1 MPRKAA
7 IVGVV
12 AIAMFYL
19 VSSPQSAASAVRSAG
34 VGLQHVAHQVA
45 IFLKSV

>member
-1 MPRKAA
+1 MGRKVA
-7 IVGVV
+7 VLGVV
-12 AIAMFYL
+12 AIALFYL
-19 VSSPQSAASAVRSAG
+19 ITSPQTAAGAVKSAG